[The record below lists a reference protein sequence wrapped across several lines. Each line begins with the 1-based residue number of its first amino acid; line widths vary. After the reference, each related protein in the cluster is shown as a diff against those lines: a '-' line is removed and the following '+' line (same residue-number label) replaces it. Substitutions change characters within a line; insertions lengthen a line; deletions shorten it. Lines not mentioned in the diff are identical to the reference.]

1 MKTNR
6 LCPGHNNIPHKQPG
20 KNLCPAGVD
29 SSIFCLKIGGF
40 FTILNVDFLSR
51 RAKDR
56 LCRQP
61 GQVRKEAAV
70 TDKAGFL
77 SLHPV

>member
-1 MKTNR
+1 MEILNLVNLLKGKIKWKMQQELYFWQQVVMKTNR

-40 FTILNVDFLSR
+40 FTILNVDFL
-51 RAKDR
+51 
-56 LCRQP
+56 
-61 GQVRKEAAV
+61 
-70 TDKAGFL
+70 
-77 SLHPV
+77 